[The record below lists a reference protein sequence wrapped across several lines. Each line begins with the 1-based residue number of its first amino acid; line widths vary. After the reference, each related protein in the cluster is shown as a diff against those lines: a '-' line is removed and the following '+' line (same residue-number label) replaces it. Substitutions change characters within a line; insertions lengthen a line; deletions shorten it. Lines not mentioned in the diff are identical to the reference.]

1 MINNYFG
8 AITGSIDRMRE
19 KYVFLKKNSWYIQ
32 KKLNFLLK
40 FTFFPREVFFFF
52 GKVI

>member
-19 KYVFLKKNSWYIQ
+19 KYVFLKK
-32 KKLNFLLK
+32 KLMVYSK
-40 FTFFPREVFFFF
+40 EA
-52 GKVI
+52 